1 MKRGTGWVLVAAVI
15 ALLGAPMAWP
25 QSPGGLKT
33 NWKKA
38 LVAEDEIRS
47 GGPPPDGIPA
57 IDQPKFVS
65 VGEADGWLKDR
76 EPVVALEVAG
86 DARAYPLQIMTWHEI
101 VNDTV
106 GGRPVA
112 VTFCPLC
119 NSAIAFDRRVRGDT
133 LDFGTS
139 GMLHKSDL
147 VMYDRKTHSLW
158 AQMVGKAL
166 VGDLAGTQLQMI
178 PAGVVSWSDWKAA
191 YPTGK
196 VLSRDTGHSRPY
208 GRNPYVG
215 YDDVN
220 QSPFLFSGKPDP
232 RLPAMERVVAI
243 TLEGTEKAYTFSV
256 LAKQPVIHD
265 RFGSTDVVIFHR
277 PGMASALDGPSI
289 PDSRDIGAT
298 GVFSPIVDA
307 KRLTFEARDGT
318 IVDRETGTRW
328 DLLGRGVSGKLA
340 GKSLPRIMHIDTF
353 WFAWAAFRPHTTIFG
368 R

>member
-1 MKRGTGWVLVAAVI
+1 MAVLLGTGPAWAQVL
-15 ALLGAPMAWP
+15 
-25 QSPGGLKT
+25 GGLRT

-38 LVAEDEIRS
+38 LVAAEEIRP

-57 IDQPKFVS
+57 IDKPKFLS
-65 VGEADGWLKDR
+65 VAEADKWLKDR
-76 EPVVALEVAG
+76 EPVIAFEAGG

-119 NSAIAFDRRVRGDT
+119 NSALAFDRRVGGEV

-147 VMYDRKTHSLW
+147 VMYDRATHSLW
-158 AQMVGKAL
+158 AQMLGKAL
-166 VGDLAGTQLQMI
+166 AGDLAGTQLQMI
-178 PAGVVSWSDWKAA
+178 PAGVVAWGDWKQAH
-191 YPTGK
+191 PNGR
-196 VLSRDTGHSRPY
+196 VLSRDTGHARPY

-215 YDDVN
+215 YDDIG
-220 QSPFLFSGKPDP
+220 QSPFLFSGPLDK
-232 RLPAMERVVAI
+232 RLPPMERVVA
-243 TLEGTEKAYTFSV
+243 LALDGAEKAYPLSV
-256 LAKQPVIHD
+256 LARQPVIHD
-265 RFGSTDVVIFHR
+265 RVGPRDVVIFHR

-289 PDSRDIGAT
+289 PDSREVGAT
-298 GVFSPIVDA
+298 GAFAPLVDG
-307 KRLTFEARDGT
+307 KRLTFELRDGA

-328 DLLGRGVSGKLA
+328 DILGRGLAGQLA
-340 GKSLPRIMHIDTF
+340 GKALPRVLHLDTF
-353 WFAWAAFRPHTTIFG
+353 WFAWAAFRPNTTIFG